1 MTRDDQI
8 AEIVMRWEEA
18 FDHGRD
24 IPVADLCA
32 DHPVLA
38 DDVTRRIAALKGM
51 GWVKDAGTGGER
63 EADARSIPQT
73 LGGRYRIDV
82 LIAEGG
88 MGAVYRAYDPE
99 LDRPVAMKIP
109 RPRGTTADQTDAL
122 VAEARRAAKL
132 RHPGIVSVHD
142 VGRDGDMCFIVADL
156 IDGTNLADRIAQGP
170 LPWREAV
177 RLVSGVADAL
187 GFAHEQGFVHRD
199 IKPANVLLDKTGR
212 PLLTDFGIAAT
223 FDEAQRGGGP
233 GGGTLPFMAP
243 EQVAGEVQLIDAR
256 TDLYS
261 LGVVLYEA
269 LTGKLP
275 YQARTPTALREQILF
290 RPPVPVRSLAPGVPE
305 AVEAVVARCLAKH
318 PADRF
323 GSAAELAAALHNT
336 LTPLPSARTVVRWAR
351 TAGLIVVGLL
361 VLGLT
366 AAVVRLWPRP
376 TPTTDPPEAPQTA
389 GRQPESPTPFVADGV
404 MHFDGSTR
412 IVTPVERFAPCTLE
426 GWVWPEEYRDTGTQ
440 AVIGSDIPTKY
451 GISLGVT
458 GVVPFVEI
466 IPGLLKGTQPVPLK
480 KWTHLAGVFGEG
492 ETRLYLDGKLV
503 LRGTATKAEGGTKFV
518 IGNVGLD
525 NPIDY
530 FKGKVRAVRI
540 GRGERYTA
548 EFVPAELPT
557 AEDDTVLL
565 YSAESVQGDV
575 VNDLSGKGH
584 HGRLERGTTSPP

>member
-18 FDHGRD
+18 FDHGTD
-24 IPVADLCA
+24 LAAADLCA
-32 DHPVLA
+32 DHPELA
-38 DDVTRRIAALKGM
+38 DDVTARIAALKGM

-63 EADARSIPQT
+63 ETEARPTPKT
-73 LGGRYRIDV
+73 LGGRYRIEG

-88 MGAVYRAYDPE
+88 MGVVYRAHDPE
-99 LDRPVAMKIP
+99 LDRAVAVKVP
-109 RPRGTTADQTDAL
+109 RPKHSTDDL
-122 VAEARRAAKL
+122 VSEDRRAAKL
-132 RHPGIVSVHD
+132 RHPGLVSVHD
-142 VGRDGDMCFIVADL
+142 VGRDGDLCFIVSDL

-177 RLVSGVADAL
+177 RLVAGIADAL

-199 IKPANVLLDKTGR
+199 IKPANILLDKDGR

-223 FDEAQRGGGP
+223 FDEAQKGGVP

-290 RPPVPVRSLAPGVPE
+290 RSPTPVPDVPTS
-305 AVEAVVARCLAKH
+305 VEAVVARCLAKH

-323 GSAAELAAALHNT
+323 GSATELAAALRGT
-336 LTPLPSARTVVRWAR
+336 LASLPATSSVARWAGLVV
-351 TAGLIVVGLL
+351 AGAA
-361 VLGLT
+361 VLGLIA
-366 AAVVRLWPRP
+366 AAVSLLPRP
-376 TPTTDPPEAPQTA
+376 ISSPSSAVSTSSE
-389 GRQPESPTPFVADGV
+389 PTPLVADGV
-404 MHFDGSTR
+404 MHFDGRTR
-412 IVTPVERFAPCTLE
+412 IVTPLERFAPCTLE
-426 GWVWPEEYRDTGTQ
+426 AWVWPEEYRDTGTQ
-440 AVIGSDIPTKY
+440 AVIGSDIPTKF
-451 GISLGVT
+451 GIGLGVT

-466 IPGLLKGTQPVPLK
+466 VPGILKGTQAVPLR
-480 KWTHLAGVFGEG
+480 KWSHLAGVFGAG

-503 LRGTATKAEGGTKFV
+503 TKGTATRAEGGPTFV
-518 IGNVGLD
+518 IGNIGLD

-530 FKGKVRAVRI
+530 FRGKVRAVRI
-540 GRGERYTA
+540 SRGERYA
-548 EFVPAELPT
+548 VGFVPAEQL
-557 AEDDTVLL
+557 ASDGATVLL

-575 VNDLSGKGH
+575 VKDRSGNGH
-584 HGRLERGTTSPP
+584 HGRMERGVATPP

>member
-8 AEIVMRWEEA
+8 AEIVMRWEET
-18 FDHGRD
+18 FDHGTD
-24 IPVADLCA
+24 VAVADLCA
-32 DHPVLA
+32 DHPELVET
-38 DDVTRRIAALKGM
+38 VSRRIAALKQLA
-51 GWVKDAGTGGER
+51 WVKDAGEGS
-63 EADARSIPQT
+63 APDVDPLPIPKT
-73 LGGRYRIDV
+73 LGGRYRIDG

-88 MGAVYRAYDPE
+88 MGAVYRAHDPE
-99 LDRPVAMKIP
+99 LDRAVAVKVP
-109 RPRGTTADQTDAL
+109 RPKHSTDDL

-142 VGRDGDMCFIVADL
+142 VGRDGDLCFIVSDL

-177 RLVSGVADAL
+177 RLVAGVADAL

-199 IKPANVLLDKTGR
+199 IKPANILLDKIGE

-223 FDEAQRGGGP
+223 FDEAQKGGGP

-261 LGVVLYEA
+261 LGVVLYET

-290 RPPVPVRSLAPGVPE
+290 RSPVSARSLVPDVPE

-318 PADRF
+318 PTDRF
-323 GSAAELAAALHNT
+323 GSASELAAALRGT
-336 LTPLPSARTVVRWAR
+336 LASVPATPGIARWAGLAV
-351 TAGLIVVGLL
+351 AGAV
-361 VLGLT
+361 VLGLIA
-366 AAVVRLWPRP
+366 AAVSLWPQP
-376 TPTTDPPEAPQTA
+376 NTPPSSVASTSPE
-389 GRQPESPTPFVADGV
+389 PTPFVADGV
-404 MHFDGSTR
+404 MHFDGQTR
-412 IVTPVERFAPCTLE
+412 IVTTLERFTPCTLE
-426 GWVWPEEYRDTGTQ
+426 AWVWPEEYRDTGTQ

-451 GISLGVT
+451 GIGLGVT

-466 IPGLLKGTQPVPLK
+466 VPGILKGTQSVPLR
-480 KWTHLAGVFGEG
+480 KWSHLAGVFGEG
-492 ETRLYLDGKLV
+492 ETRLYLNGKLLV
-503 LRGTATKAEGGTKFV
+503 NGAATKAEGGTKFV
-518 IGNVGLD
+518 IGNIGLD

-530 FKGKVRAVRI
+530 FRGKVRAVRI
-540 GRGERYTA
+540 SRGERYA
-548 EFVPAELPT
+548 VGFVPAEQL
-557 AEDDTVLL
+557 ASDDATVLL

-575 VNDLSGKGH
+575 VKDRSSNAN
-584 HGRLERGTTSPP
+584 HGRMERGFASPP

>member
-1 MTRDDQI
+1 MTRDDRI

-18 FDHGRD
+18 FDHGTD
-24 IPVADLCA
+24 VAVADLCA
-32 DHPVLA
+32 DHPELA
-38 DDVTRRIAALKGM
+38 EDVSSRIAALKQLA
-51 GWVKDAGTGGER
+51 WVKDAGEGGAPDVDPR
-63 EADARSIPQT
+63 PVPKT
-73 LGGRYRIDV
+73 LGGRYRIDG

-88 MGAVYRAYDPE
+88 MGAVYRAHDPE
-99 LDRPVAMKIP
+99 LDRAVAIKVP
-109 RPRGTTADQTDAL
+109 RPKHTTDDL

-142 VGRDGDMCFIVADL
+142 VGRDGDLCFIVSDL
-156 IDGTNLADRIAQGP
+156 IDGTNLADRIAQGR

-177 RLVSGVADAL
+177 RLAADVTDAL

-199 IKPANVLLDKTGR
+199 IKPANILLDQHGR
-212 PLLTDFGIAAT
+212 PHLTDFGIAAT
-223 FDEAQRGGGP
+223 FDEVQKGGVP

-290 RPPVPVRSLAPGVPE
+290 RSPTPVPDVP
-305 AVEAVVARCLAKH
+305 ASVGAVVARCLAKH
-318 PADRF
+318 PTDRF
-323 GSAAELAAALHNT
+323 GSASELATALRGT
-336 LTPLPSARTVVRWAR
+336 LASLPARPNIARWAGL
-351 TAGLIVVGLL
+351 AGAGAVLLGLIV
-361 VLGLT
+361 
-366 AAVVRLWPRP
+366 AAVSLWPRP
-376 TPTTDPPEAPQTA
+376 ISSPSSAASTSSE
-389 GRQPESPTPFVADGV
+389 PTPFVADGV
-404 MHFDGSTR
+404 MHFDGQTR
-412 IVTPVERFAPCTLE
+412 IVTTLERFAPCTLE
-426 GWVWPEEYRDTGTQ
+426 AWVWPEEYRDTGTQ
-440 AVIGSDIPTKY
+440 AVIGSDIPTRY
-451 GISLGVT
+451 GIGLGVT
-458 GVVPFVEI
+458 GVVPFVEFV
-466 IPGLLKGTQPVPLK
+466 PGLLKGTQSVPLK
-480 KWTHLAGVFGEG
+480 RWSHLAGVIGET
-492 ETRLYLDGKLV
+492 ETRLYLNGRLV
-503 LRGTATKAEGGTKFV
+503 ASGTATKAEGGTKFV
-518 IGNVGLD
+518 VGNIGLD

>member
-1 MTRDDQI
+1 MTRDDLI
-8 AEIVMRWEEA
+8 ADIVMRWEEA
-18 FDHGRD
+18 FDHGSD
-24 IPVADLCA
+24 LAVADLCA
-32 DHPVLA
+32 DHPELA
-38 DDVTRRIAALKGM
+38 DDVSSRIAALKGM

-63 EADARSIPQT
+63 ETEARPTPKT
-73 LGGRYRIDV
+73 LGGRYCIEG

-88 MGAVYRAYDPE
+88 MGVVYRAHDPE
-99 LDRPVAMKIP
+99 LDRAVAVKVP
-109 RPRGTTADQTDAL
+109 RPKHSTDDL

-132 RHPGIVSVHD
+132 RHPGLVSVHD
-142 VGRDGDMCFIVADL
+142 VGRDGDLCFIVSDL

-177 RLVSGVADAL
+177 RLVAGVADAL
-187 GFAHEQGFVHRD
+187 GFAHDQGFVHRD
-199 IKPANVLLDKTGR
+199 IKPANVLLDKDGR

-223 FDEAQRGGGP
+223 FDEAQNGGGP

-290 RPPVPVRSLAPGVPE
+290 RSPVPVRALAPGVPE

-323 GSAAELAAALHNT
+323 GSASELAAALRAALN
-336 LTPLPSARTVVRWAR
+336 PLPSARSIGRWAR
-351 TAGLIVVGLL
+351 AAGRIVVGVV
-361 VLGLT
+361 VLGLI
-366 AAVVRLWPRP
+366 AAVVSLWPRP
-376 TPTTDPPEAPQTA
+376 NTPPSTTDERPT
-389 GRQPESPTPFVADGV
+389 GPTPFVTEGV
-404 MHFDGSTR
+404 MHFDGRTR
-412 IVTPVERFAPCTLE
+412 IVTSLERFAPCTLE
-426 GWVWPEEYRDTGTQ
+426 AWVWPEEYRDTGTQ

-451 GISLGVT
+451 GIGLGVT

-466 IPGLLKGTQPVPLK
+466 VPGILKGTTAVPLR
-480 KWTHLAGVFGEG
+480 KWSHLAGVFGEG

-503 LRGTATKAEGGTKFV
+503 TKGTASRAEGETKFV
-518 IGNVGLD
+518 IGNIGLD

-530 FKGKVRAVRI
+530 FKGKVRVVRI
-540 GRGERYTA
+540 SRGERYTDA
-548 EFVPAELPT
+548 FAPAEHLTP
-557 AEDDTVLL
+557 DHQTVLL
-565 YSAESVQGDV
+565 YSAGSVQGDV

-584 HGRLERGTTSPP
+584 HGRLERGATSPP

>member
-18 FDHGRD
+18 FDHGTD
-24 IPVADLCA
+24 LAVADLCA
-32 DHPVLA
+32 DHPELA
-38 DDVTRRIAALKGM
+38 EDVSSRIAALKQLA
-51 GWVKDAGTGGER
+51 WVKDAGEGGAPEVDPR
-63 EADARSIPQT
+63 PIPKT
-73 LGGRYRIDV
+73 LGGRYRIDG

-88 MGAVYRAYDPE
+88 MGTVYRAHDPE
-99 LDRPVAMKIP
+99 LDRPVAIKVP
-109 RPRGTTADQTDAL
+109 RPKHTTDDL

-142 VGRDGDMCFIVADL
+142 VGRDGDVCFIVSDL

-177 RLVSGVADAL
+177 RLVAGVADAL

-199 IKPANVLLDKTGR
+199 IKPANVLLDKNGE

-223 FDEAQRGGGP
+223 FDEAQKGGGP

-290 RPPVPVRSLAPGVPE
+290 RSPVPVRSLAPDVPE
-305 AVEAVVARCLAKH
+305 AVEIVVARCLAKH

-323 GSAAELAAALHNT
+323 GSAAELAAALYGK
-336 LTPLPSARTVVRWAR
+336 LTPLPSARTVARWAR
-351 TAGLIVVGLL
+351 PAGMIVAGVM

-366 AAVVRLWPRP
+366 AAVSLWPRP
-376 TPTTDPPEAPQTA
+376 TPQSEPPEPPRTA
-389 GRQPESPTPFVADGV
+389 GRQPETPTPFVADGA
-404 MHFDGSTR
+404 MHFDGRTR

-426 GWVWPEEYRDTGTQ
+426 AWVWPEEYRDTGTQ

-466 IPGLLKGTQPVPLK
+466 VPGVLKGTQAVPLR
-480 KWTHLAGVFGEG
+480 KWSHLAGVFGEA
-492 ETRLYLDGKLV
+492 ETRLYLNGKLMAS
-503 LRGTATKAEGGTKFV
+503 GSATKTDGTTKFV
-518 IGNVGLD
+518 VGNVGLD

-540 GRGERYTA
+540 SRGERYA
-548 EFVPAELPT
+548 DEFTPAEHLTP
-557 AEDDTVLL
+557 DDQTVLL
-565 YSAESVQGDV
+565 YTTEAVEGDV
-575 VNDLSGKGH
+575 VNDRSGNGH
-584 HGRLERGTTSPP
+584 HGRIERGSASPP